1 MRHQQR
7 ASLQARPVTNHIA
20 IAAAKGSATAVWPI
34 SIINFH
40 GIMFQPF

>member
-1 MRHQQR
+1 MRHQQKANR
-7 ASLQARPVTNHIA
+7 QARPVINHTA

-40 GIMFQPF
+40 DIMFRPF